1 MTKNDTIQIPF
12 YEKRRQHFLSEYSYM
27 KKIIL
32 IHENINIWNNNW
44 QLDKLDKKYSF
55 RLKTD
60 DLWDLLRIQYTAGD
74 SLEKLPFILN
84 EIIDDLQQ
92 ITQFWQK
99 NKEELRK
106 IGYFYPPL
114 QWNLADEY
122 LQTLGLISVCYLLY
136 QEDLLPQLLQIILD
150 NAADDLEP
158 DSTIEDFFYYR
169 FKDRPD
175 PNYIQMGDHAVL
187 ISDAIRE
194 KDKNEKKAL
203 LHQYLKGWYK
213 EMVGMSD
220 LEYNS
225 HLDPEQ
231 NGFCGYWSFEAAA
244 IAYLDDVDD
253 AEFYQYP
260 YYPKDLVEW
269 AREQRRIRYAEQDSA
284 SQHPLLLSVG
294 KNVPF
299 SGKYGV
305 DNFSGFE
312 RHFQAGDVLPN
323 GQVSGKRDE
332 EGNPIFRKDAI
343 WRLLSRDDGGSTR
356 FTSDELDKYQIN
368 QS

>member
-1 MTKNDTIQIPF
+1 
-12 YEKRRQHFLSEYSYM
+12 
-27 KKIIL
+27 
-32 IHENINIWNNNW
+32 
-44 QLDKLDKKYSF
+44 
-55 RLKTD
+55 
-60 DLWDLLRIQYTAGD
+60 
-74 SLEKLPFILN
+74 
-84 EIIDDLQQ
+84 
-92 ITQFWQK
+92 
-99 NKEELRK
+99 
-106 IGYFYPPL
+106 
-114 QWNLADEY
+114 
-122 LQTLGLISVCYLLY
+122 
-136 QEDLLPQLLQIILD
+136 
-150 NAADDLEP
+150 
-158 DSTIEDFFYYR
+158 
-169 FKDRPD
+169 
-175 PNYIQMGDHAVL
+175 MGDHAVL

-194 KDKNEKKAL
+194 KDKNEKKVL
-203 LHQYLKGWYK
+203 LHQYLKDWYK

>member
-1 MTKNDTIQIPF
+1 MNNVVQILFHKERRQYFLSKERVDLFNEYYKKSMTNYIKWLDSDSIIDQYNGIWAIAQNFWDMFRISYTRGDKIDLLPSIFDQLII
-12 YEKRRQHFLSEYSYM
+12 YEKELINFWL
-27 KKIIL
+27 KNKI
-32 IHENINIWNNNW
+32 
-44 QLDKLDKKYSF
+44 
-55 RLKTD
+55 
-60 DLWDLLRIQYTAGD
+60 
-74 SLEKLPFILN
+74 
-84 EIIDDLQQ
+84 DLQNHNYYLAPMP
-92 ITQFWQK
+92 W
-99 NKEELRK
+99 
-106 IGYFYPPL
+106 FYT
-114 QWNLADEY
+114 EY
-122 LQTLGLISVCYLLY
+122 YLKVLGLISLCYLLHR
-136 QEDLLPQLLQIILD
+136 EDLLPQLLQIILD

-203 LHQYLKGWYK
+203 LHQYLKDWYK